1 MSSLLHQRVNIE
13 PDILANRAD
22 PTHCLYTVFDYRHD
36 CTLIPPTQCS
46 QPERPQWISTQEP
59 EDPIVVAASA

>member
-13 PDILANRAD
+13 PDILANRAVQ
-22 PTHCLYTVFDYRHD
+22 THCLYTVFDYRHD

-46 QPERPQWISTQEP
+46 QQERLLWISTQEP
-59 EDPIVVAASA
+59 EDPIAVAASA